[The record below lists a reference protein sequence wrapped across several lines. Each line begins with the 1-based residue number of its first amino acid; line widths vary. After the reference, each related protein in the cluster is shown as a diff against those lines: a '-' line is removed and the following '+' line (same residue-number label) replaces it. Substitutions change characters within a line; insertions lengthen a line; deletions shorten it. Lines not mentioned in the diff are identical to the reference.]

1 MNEKNRIFIADDDAV
16 TLKSLKDLLSLSGF
30 EVETAQ
36 EPIEILSKVKAFKPQ
51 LILLDLLMPQLDGFE
66 ICQILNQDR
75 DTQGVPIIVVSALGG
90 YVDIK
95 KAYKFG
101 VVDYVTKPYDFKS
114 ILGQIH
120 KAIAYKEV
128 FREEVNFISTVLDSA
143 GVLIMILNE
152 KGRILRFNRAC
163 EQISGYSFAEVA
175 GKYLWDLFM
184 GNEEVKSLFEQSD
197 AGMFPR
203 KYESQ
208 WLDKSGGE
216 RSISWTDTAI
226 TNTFGVVEYIIM
238 AGVDIT
244 ERKRSEER
252 LKKAYQEL
260 KQAHLQLMQSSKMV
274 AVGRLSSWIAH
285 EVKNPLAIIIQGAE
299 YLKSTVSAES
309 EVFDSSERIVRAA
322 LRADKIVK
330 DLLDFSRHPQS
341 LESKETD
348 IAALIEES
356 LALVEHQL
364 GLRNIKVARDFT
376 LSLPKIKV
384 NSDQM
389 KQVFIN
395 ILVNAVEAM
404 HAGGTI
410 TISLTQVT
418 LESASSVIEIAF
430 TDTGCGISEENIVK
444 VFDPFF
450 STKKKEGSAGLGLA
464 ITKEIVE
471 KHKGSISIKSKPGQ
485 ETSVIIQLPAG

>member
-1 MNEKNRIFIADDDAV
+1 M
-16 TLKSLKDLLSLSGF
+16 
-30 EVETAQ
+30 
-36 EPIEILSKVKAFKPQ
+36 
-51 LILLDLLMPQLDGFE
+51 
-66 ICQILNQDR
+66 
-75 DTQGVPIIVVSALGG
+75 
-90 YVDIK
+90 
-95 KAYKFG
+95 
-101 VVDYVTKPYDFKS
+101 
-114 ILGQIH
+114 
-120 KAIAYKEV
+120 
-128 FREEVNFISTVLDSA
+128 
-143 GVLIMILNE
+143 
-152 KGRILRFNRAC
+152 
-163 EQISGYSFAEVA
+163 
-175 GKYLWDLFM
+175 
-184 GNEEVKSLFEQSD
+184 
-197 AGMFPR
+197 
-203 KYESQ
+203 
-208 WLDKSGGE
+208 
-216 RSISWTDTAI
+216 
-226 TNTFGVVEYIIM
+226 
-238 AGVDIT
+238 
-244 ERKRSEER
+244 SEER
-252 LKKAYQEL
+252 
-260 KQAHLQLMQSSKMV
+260 
-274 AVGRLSSWIAH
+274 
-285 EVKNPLAIIIQGAE
+285 
-299 YLKSTVSAES
+299 

-376 LSLPKIKV
+376 LSLPRIKV